1 MDIKDLIYITTIAE
15 EKNLSAAGKKLSV
28 SQPTLSTF
36 LSGLEDRLGENLFYR
51 EKKQLLPTAAGK
63 IYLEAAQ
70 KIIRIHDQTYFSI
83 RRLQSP
89 GRECITI
96 AATPLRGSI
105 MFASIYPVFSQRY
118 PDIRLELR
126 ESYMGGILKQISAG
140 EVDLALGSFPDPES
154 PYYDYVTFSREEIV
168 LAIPSFHKMAAN
180 ASRDPAHLSAVSILD
195 FKDDSFVLLSPGTTI
210 RSVSDNIFATAGI
223 HPLIIFETSNNLV
236 IASMVRQGAGIG
248 FLPRSMVQFDDRDIV
263 YLSLRPQYFMNL
275 GLIIKKGRTLR
286 TPERYIAYLVM
297 KQDRIQPLYLPG
309 GNQTAEE
316 IIREF
321 AEGNHT

>member
-140 EVDLALGSFPDPES
+140 EADLALDAWRGD
-154 PYYDYVTFSREEIV
+154 R
-168 LAIPSFHKMAAN
+168 
-180 ASRDPAHLSAVSILD
+180 
-195 FKDDSFVLLSPGTTI
+195 
-210 RSVSDNIFATAGI
+210 
-223 HPLIIFETSNNLV
+223 
-236 IASMVRQGAGIG
+236 GAFGG
-248 FLPRSMVQFDDRDIV
+248 VHQV
-263 YLSLRPQYFMNL
+263 LSL
-275 GLIIKKGRTLR
+275 
-286 TPERYIAYLVM
+286 
-297 KQDRIQPLYLPG
+297 
-309 GNQTAEE
+309 
-316 IIREF
+316 
-321 AEGNHT
+321 